1 MKGWKG
7 WLVRAGTAAFLGVF
21 LIGSLGFAQESEEP
35 IFGEDGFTMEIIDE
49 ENREI
54 QFTCSASDPDGQ
66 VLHYTI
72 DYGDGKAETSTDG
85 VFQHAYT
92 DTGEFWATCTAT
104 DDAGMKST
112 AGPHT
117 INILP
122 AGPGYEENAAPA
134 ITSFEAQWVNR
145 ELRQAKFTCT
155 ANDPDGEVVRYT
167 LDPGVS
173 GGEESNAT
181 GIFHHTYSGTGTFSA
196 YCTVTDNEDATRTT
210 GPVNIT
216 ISPSPPTGSGD
227 DDSIDDEGGDDGDT
241 NNCFIGSA
249 GKE

>member
-1 MKGWKG
+1 MKGLKG
-7 WLVRAGTAAFLGVF
+7 WLVSAVPAGIAAFWVVLLMGAW
-21 LIGSLGFAQESEEP
+21 GFAQESEEP
-35 IFGEDGFTMEIIDE
+35 VFGEDGFTMEIIDE

-66 VLHYTI
+66 VVNYTI
-72 DYGDGKAETSTDG
+72 DYGDGNTETSTG
-85 VFQHAYT
+85 GFFQHAYT

-104 DDAGMKST
+104 DDAGMEST

-122 AGPGYEENAAPA
+122 AGPGSEENAAPA

-155 ANDPDGEVVRYT
+155 ADDPDGQVVRYT

-216 ISPSPPTGSGD
+216 VTAEND
-227 DDSIDDEGGDDGDT
+227 DPIDGDDGDT

-249 GKE
+249 GK